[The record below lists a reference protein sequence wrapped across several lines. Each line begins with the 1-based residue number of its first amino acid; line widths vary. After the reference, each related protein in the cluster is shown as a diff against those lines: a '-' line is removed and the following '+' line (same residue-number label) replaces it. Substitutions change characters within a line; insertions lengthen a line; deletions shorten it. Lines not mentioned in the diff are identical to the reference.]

1 MHAAPAHPR
10 EAERQKALESLEI
23 LDTPADAYMNA
34 LVRIARDLFKVDRVL
49 ISLIDREQ
57 QCIKAQCGSPFSAT
71 ARSVAFCAHALL
83 DTHRPLIVPDALSDE
98 RFASNPLVIEPPYI
112 RFYAGHPLVA
122 PSGLPIG
129 TLCLMHSEPKQ
140 LTAQERDRLRDLAQ
154 MADGYLKLRSLSE
167 QTRYLRTVISRERRR
182 AMLDPLTQLWNRAA
196 LEHFY
201 PVEQAAA
208 RRNNERIGAL
218 FIDLDHF
225 KAVNDQHG
233 HAAGD
238 QVLVETA
245 HRIATT
251 LRPHDL
257 LLRLGGEEFAVITR
271 IDKAEQLDGIAE
283 RIRFA
288 IADTPFLTVN
298 GPVTVTTSIGGT
310 DGDADEP
317 AESLLK
323 RADAALYQAKHEGRN
338 RVVMASESG
347 SQGT

>member
-23 LDTPADAYMNA
+23 LDTPADAYMDA
-34 LVRIARDLFKVDRVL
+34 LVRIARDLFKVEWVL
-49 ISLIDREQ
+49 ISLIDCEQ
-57 QCIKAQCGSPFSAT
+57 QRIKASCGKPFSAT
-71 ARSVAFCAHALL
+71 SRSIAFCAHALI

-112 RFYAGHPLVA
+112 RFYAGHPLIA

-140 LTAQERDRLRDLAQ
+140 LTAQERCRLRDLAQ
-154 MADGYLKLRSLSE
+154 MADGYLKLRSFSE

-201 PVEQAAA
+201 PIEQAAA
-208 RRNNERIGAL
+208 RRDGERISAL

-225 KAVNDQHG
+225 KVVNDQHG
-233 HAAGD
+233 HAIGD

-245 HRIATT
+245 HRIAMT

-257 LLRLGGEEFAVITR
+257 LLRLGGEEFVVIAR

-283 RIRFA
+283 RIRLA
-288 IADTPFLTVN
+288 IAEDPFVTAN
-298 GPVTVTTSIGGT
+298 GPVAVTTSIGGAE
-310 DGDADEP
+310 GDAEEP
-317 AESLLK
+317 AESLLQ
-323 RADAALYQAKHEGRN
+323 RADTALYQAKHEGRN
-338 RVVMASESG
+338 RVVLALK
-347 SQGT
+347 